1 MQPRSWKRIIK
12 IQSGKPI
19 YGVRSTLLNSKIGV
33 CELKIKIKPFRLWP
47 STARLFHSPPS
58 FVEGFRALPWTQS
71 VWASPGDS
79 SPLRTFSGGGS
90 KRATAPSPPGLDACM
105 QAVNRFRRGT
115 CREHG

>member
-79 SPLRTFSGGGS
+79 SPLRTFSGGFLS
-90 KRATAPSPPGLDACM
+90 ARPHPPP
-105 QAVNRFRRGT
+105 RG
-115 CREHG
+115 